1 MKKSIS
7 CNCQFTQMKGNS
19 NALSANLMELLPTRI
34 PIHIMFV
41 QVQMADDGWLH
52 CQSLPVT
59 ATMVQLAV
67 DKSNSPVGWAGTT
80 ILKCPNRSK
89 SHTVYLPANIT
100 ISKQL

>member
-19 NALSANLMELLPTRI
+19 NVLSANLMELLPIRI

-52 CQSLPVT
+52 CQSLPPW
-59 ATMVQLAV
+59 
-67 DKSNSPVGWAGTT
+67 SNHETGKLIKTLGCQHGGVF
-80 ILKCPNRSK
+80 
-89 SHTVYLPANIT
+89 
-100 ISKQL
+100 